1 MSLSRRPRDKALS
14 IYDIARDLGISSG
27 TVSRAFNN
35 HPEVS
40 KATRERILA
49 KAREL
54 GYTPSPLARGLARN
68 VTPAIGIVIPTVY
81 DPFFLEF
88 AQGVQRAAAEAGVAV
103 MMSFTDQSEESLHS
117 AVRSFEQFR
126 VAGVLLLG
134 GSGQHDVD
142 LRTQFGRLPIVVALR
157 RSQASTF
164 PAVVID
170 HHRGAEAMVS
180 YLAARGHRS
189 IGYVGLPLVTQA
201 AIERLA
207 GYREASRALGSAHAM
222 EVTADGNAF
231 ADGVSATNRLL
242 GQAQPDAIFYASD
255 ALATGGLHA
264 LALKGVRIPED
275 IAVAGFG
282 DIISSSVTVPALTTV
297 HVPMREIGSRSVA
310 LLLQLLA
317 GSLEATPSIQLETTL
332 VIRQSA

>member
-1 MSLSRRPRDKALS
+1 MSKKPRYKALS

-54 GYTPSPLARGLARN
+54 GYTPSPLARALARN
-68 VTPAIGIVIPTVY
+68 VTSAIGIVIPTVY
-81 DPFFLEF
+81 DPFFLDF

-103 MMSFTDQSEESLHS
+103 MMSFTDHAEESLHS

-134 GSGQHDVD
+134 GSGQHDVE
-142 LRTQFGRLPIVVALR
+142 LRTQFAHLPIVVALR
-157 RSQASTF
+157 RSQDSTF
-164 PAVVID
+164 PAVFID
-170 HHRGAEAMVS
+170 HRHGAEEMVRF
-180 YLAARGHRS
+180 LARRKHKTIAY
-189 IGYVGLPLVTQA
+189 IGLPLVTQA
-201 AIERLA
+201 SVERLA
-207 GYREASRALGSAHAM
+207 GYREASAALALGPGI
-222 EVTADGNAF
+222 EELADGNAF
-231 ADGVSATNRLL
+231 ADGVTATNRMLER
-242 GQAQPDAIFYASD
+242 ARPDAIFYASD
-255 ALATGGLHA
+255 ALATGGLQA
-264 LALKGVRIPED
+264 LAHKGVRVPDD

-297 HVPMREIGSRSVA
+297 HVPMQEIGAQSVS
-310 LLLQLLA
+310 LLLRILEDGGSVTSLQLD
-317 GSLEATPSIQLETTL
+317 TTL
-332 VIRQSA
+332 VVRESA

>member
-1 MSLSRRPRDKALS
+1 LSRLPREKTLS
-14 IYDIARDLGISSG
+14 IYDIAKDLGISSG

-68 VTPAIGIVIPTVY
+68 VTSAIGIVIPTVY
-81 DPFFLEF
+81 DPFFLDF
-88 AQGVQRAAAEAGVAV
+88 AQGVQRAAAEASVAV
-103 MMSFTDQSEESLHS
+103 MMSFTDHAEESLRT

-126 VAGVLLLG
+126 VAGVVLLG

-142 LRTQFGRLPIVVALR
+142 LRAQFGQLPIVVALR
-157 RSQASTF
+157 RSQDSTF
-164 PAVVID
+164 PAVFID
-170 HHRGAEAMVS
+170 HRRGAVEMVS
-180 YLAARGHRS
+180 FLAARGHRS

-207 GYREASRALGSAHAM
+207 GYREASAALAIVPRI
-222 EVTADGNAF
+222 EVVADGNAF
-231 ADGVSATNRLL
+231 ADGATATNRLL
-242 GQAQPDAIFYASD
+242 NKARPDAIFYASD
-255 ALATGGLHA
+255 ALATGGLQA
-264 LALKGVRIPED
+264 LAQRGLRVPDD

-297 HVPMREIGSRSVA
+297 HVPMREIGAQSVS
-310 LLLQLLA
+310 LLLQILA
-317 GSLEATPSIQLETTL
+317 GDDTVMPSIQLETTL
-332 VIRQSA
+332 VERQSA

>member
-1 MSLSRRPRDKALS
+1 MARQPREKALS

-40 KATRERILA
+40 QATRERILA

-68 VTPAIGIVIPTVY
+68 VTSAIGIVIPTVY
-81 DPFFLEF
+81 DPFFLDF
-88 AQGVQRAAAEAGVAV
+88 AQGVQQAAAEAGVAV
-103 MMSFTDQSEESLHS
+103 MMSFTDHAEESLHS

-134 GSGQHDVD
+134 GSGQHDVE
-142 LRTQFGRLPIVVALR
+142 LRTQFRQLPIVVALR
-157 RSQASTF
+157 RSQESTF
-164 PAVVID
+164 PAVFID
-170 HHRGAEAMVS
+170 HKRGTLDMVRF
-180 YLAARGHRS
+180 LASRGHDR

-201 AIERLA
+201 ALERLA
-207 GYREASRALGSAHAM
+207 GYREAVAALGTAPGI
-222 EVTADGNAF
+222 EVPAEGNAF
-231 ADGVSATNRLL
+231 ADGITATNRLL
-242 GQAQPDAIFYASD
+242 AESKPDAILYASD

-264 LALKGVRIPED
+264 LADRGVRVPDD

-297 HVPMREIGSRSVA
+297 HVPMREIGARSVA
-310 LLLQLLA
+310 LLLQMLA
-317 GSLEATPSIQLETTL
+317 GGEDVGTGIQLETKL
-332 VIRQSA
+332 VVRESA